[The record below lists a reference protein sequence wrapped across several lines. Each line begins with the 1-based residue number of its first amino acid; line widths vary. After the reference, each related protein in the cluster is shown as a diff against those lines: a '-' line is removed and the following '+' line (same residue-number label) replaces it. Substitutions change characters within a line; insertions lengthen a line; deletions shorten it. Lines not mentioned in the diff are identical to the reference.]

1 MATHIPFDQAHAPEE
16 IGDKTQRKLWL
27 EVLHE
32 WVTTVDHKKIGM
44 MYIGYALFFLVVAG
58 FEALLMRIQL
68 AVPNNSFV
76 SPEVFNGLFTMHGT
90 TMVFFVGMPILF
102 GFGNYLIPLMIGA
115 RDMAF
120 PRLNAF
126 SFWISAFGG
135 ILLYYS
141 YIGGSGLY
149 GAGSAPDVGWF
160 AYAPL
165 TAKVFSPGHSTDYW
179 TLSLLLTGIGTIG
192 TALNIVATI
201 ISMRCPGMKMSRLPL
216 LPWLYLVTSGLTF
229 VAVGPLTAAQ
239 IMLMLDRYLGSHFF
253 DTQAGGSAVLWMHFF
268 WIFGHPEVYILVL
281 PAFAFANE
289 IIPVFSRKAIF
300 GYPAM
305 VAASVGIGFVSL
317 SVWAHHMFTVGLGA
331 AENTFFVLA
340 TMAISVPTGIKIFN
354 WLATLWGGKIQFTS
368 SMMFAIAFLFQFLIA
383 GLTGI
388 MLSVAPFDW
397 QLGNSYFVVAHFH
410 YVLVGAILFMLFSA
424 FYYWYPKM
432 TGRMLSEKLGKWHFW
447 LFLIGF
453 HLTFDF
459 MHVPGLLGM
468 PRRIYTYEAD
478 RGWMIW
484 NMIIS
489 SGALVQAV
497 ATLLFV
503 YNMVWS
509 YFKGPVAGPDPWDA
523 WTLEWATP
531 SPPPSYNFAETP
543 EVSSRRPLWD
553 LKHPDDPDSD
563 YEIGPSHRRRAKEE
577 SA

>member
-1 MATHIPFDQAHAPEE
+1 MATHTPVTEVLDLTVQKPP
-16 IGDKTQRKLWL
+16 RRLWL
-27 EVLHE
+27 ETLHD
-32 WVTTVDHKKIGM
+32 WVTTVDHKKIGL

-58 FEALLMRIQL
+58 FEALLMRVQL
-68 AVPNNSFV
+68 AVPNNHFV
-76 SPEVFNGLFTMHGT
+76 SPQVFDQLFTMHGT

-135 ILLYYS
+135 LLLYFS
-141 YIGGSGLY
+141 YFGGSGLY

-165 TAKVFSPGHSTDYW
+165 TAQVFSPGHSTDYW
-179 TLSLLLTGIGTIG
+179 TLALLLTGIGTIG
-192 TALNIVATI
+192 TSLNIVATTI
-201 ISMRCPGMKMSRLPL
+201 CMRCPGMKMSRLPL
-216 LPWLYLVTSGLTF
+216 LVWLYLVTSGLAF
-229 VAVGPLTAAQ
+229 VAIGPLTAAQ
-239 IMLMLDRYLGSHFF
+239 IMLMLDRYVGSHFF

-305 VAASVGIGFVSL
+305 VAASVGIGFISL

-331 AENTFFVLA
+331 GANTFFTLA
-340 TMAISVPTGIKIFN
+340 TMIISVPTGIKIFN
-354 WLATLWGGKIQFTS
+354 WLATLWGGKIRFTV
-368 SMMFAIAFLFQFLIA
+368 SMMFAVGFLFQFLIA

-424 FYYWYPKM
+424 FYYWFPKM
-432 TGRMLSEKLGKWHFW
+432 SGRMLSEKIGKWHFW

-459 MHVPGLLGM
+459 MHIPGMLGM

-484 NMIIS
+484 NMIVS
-489 SGALVQAV
+489 SGAIFQTI

-503 YNMVWS
+503 YNMIRS
-509 YFKGPVAGPDPWDA
+509 YFKGDIAGPDPWDA
-523 WTLEWATP
+523 WTLEWSTT
-531 SPPPSYNFAETP
+531 SPPPAYNFAKIP
-543 EVSSRRPLWD
+543 SVASRRPLWD
-553 LKHPDDPDSD
+553 LKHPEDPDSN
-563 YEIGPSHRRRAKEE
+563 YEMTSEPMDEE
-577 SA
+577 LT